1 MDLLSRALKLSTVSN
16 KAVLFHTEKDFKTMI
31 GSEEKG
37 VLYSITSKNGSDV
50 AKMLTA
56 YYIGGGSFGFKQ

>member
-16 KAVLFHTEKDFKTMI
+16 KAVLLHTQKDFKTMI
-31 GSEEKG
+31 GSQERG
-37 VLYSITSKNGSDV
+37 VIYSMTSKNGSDI

-56 YYIGGGSFGFKQ
+56 YYIWGGSFGFKQ